1 MLALPSDARACPG
14 TGQQRRLAVQ
24 LSEMIPGAATV
35 RVSFNDPKQTW
46 PHLHAVVKD
55 ETGKTLEVGRTTAR
69 VAARWILR
77 VWPEADWTSPHTFDL
92 AEATLTRTDQVAVGR
107 GR

>member
-1 MLALPSDARACPG
+1 MFALPSDTRACPG
-14 TGQQRRLAVQ
+14 TEQQRRLAVQ

-35 RVSFNDPKQTW
+35 QISFNDPQQTW
-46 PHLHAVVKD
+46 PHLYAMVKD
-55 ETGKTLEVGRTTAR
+55 EAGRSLEVGRTTSR

-77 VWPEADWTSPHTFDL
+77 VWPEADWTSPHTFDV
-92 AEATLTRTDQVAVGR
+92 AEATLTRTDQGAVGR